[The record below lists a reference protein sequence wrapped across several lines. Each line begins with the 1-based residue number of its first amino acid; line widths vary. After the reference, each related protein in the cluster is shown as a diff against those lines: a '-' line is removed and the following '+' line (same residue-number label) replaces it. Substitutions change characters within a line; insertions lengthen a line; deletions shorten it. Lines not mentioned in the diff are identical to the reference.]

1 MTGTPMCH
9 CVLQNY
15 HCGCSSRC
23 GTEQGSGSLLSA
35 TPWQGGC
42 RCDRS
47 DVRLC
52 VPLQRTACPAD
63 LEFLTEGGGLDPA
76 TTCRVLHALIKQRQ
90 RDIERGKEAAERL
103 ARMGHDLRV
112 RDQQREKLLAKMAAK
127 ERELGALEN
136 KVRAA
141 WMPARMRCSL
151 ICMTSCRQ

>member
-1 MTGTPMCH
+1 M
-9 CVLQNY
+9 
-15 HCGCSSRC
+15 
-23 GTEQGSGSLLSA
+23 LSA
-35 TPWQGGC
+35 ILQQG
-42 RCDRS
+42 
-47 DVRLC
+47 VRDASIVMRDC
-52 VPLQRTACPAD
+52 ACPAAYGMPAD

-136 KVRAA
+136 KVWAG
-141 WMPARMRCSL
+141 PAGDSNKHG
-151 ICMTSCRQ
+151 T

>member
-1 MTGTPMCH
+1 MHALAAYGM
-9 CVLQNY
+9 
-15 HCGCSSRC
+15 
-23 GTEQGSGSLLSA
+23 
-35 TPWQGGC
+35 
-42 RCDRS
+42 
-47 DVRLC
+47 
-52 VPLQRTACPAD
+52 PAD

>member
-1 MTGTPMCH
+1 M
-9 CVLQNY
+9 
-15 HCGCSSRC
+15 
-23 GTEQGSGSLLSA
+23 
-35 TPWQGGC
+35 
-42 RCDRS
+42 
-47 DVRLC
+47 
-52 VPLQRTACPAD
+52 PAD

>member
-1 MTGTPMCH
+1 M
-9 CVLQNY
+9 
-15 HCGCSSRC
+15 
-23 GTEQGSGSLLSA
+23 
-35 TPWQGGC
+35 
-42 RCDRS
+42 
-47 DVRLC
+47 
-52 VPLQRTACPAD
+52 PAD

-103 ARMGHDLRV
+103 ARMGHDLRM

-141 WMPARMRCSL
+141 WMPSRMRCGL
-151 ICMTSCRQ
+151 FACPRAGCDRQGTLAYGQR